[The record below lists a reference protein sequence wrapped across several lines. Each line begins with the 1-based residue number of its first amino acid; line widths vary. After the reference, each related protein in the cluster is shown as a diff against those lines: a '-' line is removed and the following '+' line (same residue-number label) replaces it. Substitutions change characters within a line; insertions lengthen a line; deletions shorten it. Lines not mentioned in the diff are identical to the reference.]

1 MLLRRCVF
9 QLSGLLVSEN
19 NAKAVTGF
27 LNVGEVTNVAPKLQ
41 DASAGLLKRLRA
53 PAKRLTL
60 FLCFDDVHSLTN
72 AVDDDAYQ
80 RDAWFPTRWD
90 VLCSTLAHLLTTE
103 NTGKSN
109 VFFLSMSTAS
119 HFPIMSRPKYLATS
133 ARQAGALFAPFTTTP
148 FDIEP
153 FGE

>member
-80 RDAWFPTRWD
+80 RDARFPTRRD

-109 VFFLSMSTAS
+109 VFFLSMSTEPLP
-119 HFPIMSRPKYLATS
+119 HHEPPKV
-133 ARQAGALFAPFTTTP
+133 
-148 FDIEP
+148 
-153 FGE
+153 FGNV